1 MTDRIFWNT
10 LTLRLTFLEHRLLL
24 ERLAHKQNI
33 LGGQSMVDCARE
45 ILELVVLIWVQ
56 RDRFVEHQHD
66 FDWMLMCWGVPSSGV
81 LCVELL
87 KQLKHPQLPGPRIAR
102 SEIVQNLSLLIGFL
116 EWVRPAAGNYQ
127 LCGRMRL
134 IIKRILDQIL
144 DPSPPSSQPPPSSA
158 PLQEV
163 ATPQTPAVDTNM
175 GGQPF
180 DPAINPGMMVGQF
193 DTAIPPPAAFDTA
206 NYDGL
211 LDDLD
216 WLNNVDWG
224 RGPYHDLNS
233 GQDLTA
239 VRWSGTGAF

>member
-1 MTDRIFWNT
+1 MSDATFWGT
-10 LTLRLTFLEHRLLL
+10 LTLRLTFLEYRLLL
-24 ERLAHKQNI
+24 ERLGHKQNI
-33 LGGQSMVDCARE
+33 LDGQSMVDCARE
-45 ILELVVLIWVQ
+45 ILELVVLVWVQ
-56 RDRFVEHQHD
+56 RDRFVENQHD

-87 KQLKHPQLPGPRIAR
+87 KQLKHPQLPGPKIAR
-102 SEIVQNLSLLIGFL
+102 SEVVQNLSLLIGFF

-134 IIKRILDQIL
+134 IIKCILDQLL
-144 DPSPPSSQPPPSSA
+144 DPSPPSSQAPPSSA
-158 PLQEV
+158 PLQGPP
-163 ATPQTPAVDTNM
+163 TPQLPMESSM
-175 GGQPF
+175 GSQPF
-180 DPAINPGMMVGQF
+180 DANISQGMAVGQF
-193 DTAIPPPAAFDTA
+193 DTAIPPPAAFETA

-224 RGPYHDLNS
+224 RGIYHDS
-233 GQDLTA
+233 ATGQDMTA